1 MNANEYAVLE
11 DPGLLFGRLGVA
23 LAQETSCRITYG
35 LDEREV
41 EFTPSRTYTIDDK
54 LTCQG
59 EIDGVSARIHIERL
73 PDTEQR
79 VAVIT
84 LSD

>member
-11 DPGLLFGRLGVA
+11 DPELLFGRLGVA
-23 LAQETSCRITYG
+23 LVQKTSCRITYG

-41 EFTPSRTYTIDDK
+41 EFTPSITYTIEDK
-54 LTCQG
+54 LTCKGQ
-59 EIDGVSARIHIERL
+59 IDGVSARIHIEPL
-73 PDTEQR
+73 QGTER
-79 VAVIT
+79 TVAVIT

>member
-1 MNANEYAVLE
+1 MSEFAILE
-11 DPGLLFGRLGVA
+11 DPELLFGRLGVA
-23 LAQETSCRITYG
+23 LAQETSCRILYG
-35 LDEREV
+35 LNEREV
-41 EFTPSRTYTIDDK
+41 EFTPSRTYTIDNK
-54 LTCQG
+54 PTCQG

-73 PDTEQR
+73 QGTEQL